1 MDVVNV
7 RTHPRVAEDLPHL
20 QIQVF
25 TGQTGMLLA
34 VDDPWERDT
43 DENSP
48 VPGSTLVQER
58 SVAFRSSPR
67 QPLQDLTHLYYSN
80 GLSRNRNTRNAG
92 MAKRVRRRSLE
103 SPVPSKKR
111 RLSEG
116 TSPFTEGLSMPASK
130 SPRTSTGLRSFR

>member
-7 RTHPRVAEDLPHL
+7 RTHLRVAEDLPHL
-20 QIQVF
+20 QIQ
-25 TGQTGMLLA
+25 
-34 VDDPWERDT
+34 
-43 DENSP
+43 
-48 VPGSTLVQER
+48 
-58 SVAFRSSPR
+58 
-67 QPLQDLTHLYYSN
+67 

-92 MAKRVRRRSLE
+92 MANRVRRRSLE